1 MREYSAQLTYVLKN
15 KYVFRGWFTHTDD
28 LFMQTLYQQPDELRE
43 TFKVM
48 NFDFQQ
54 QAGLMAAVPLKLGK
68 WYSANLTALGV
79 WLRQKDSDFYDI
91 PFDRDIVYGMFTLR
105 NDFHISSQPEIT
117 LSVNGMVR
125 TKALQADY
133 DCLHRAT
140 WTQPCR

>member
-54 QAGLMAAVPLKLGK
+54 QAGLMAAVPLKLG
-68 WYSANLTALGV
+68 NGTV
-79 WLRQKDSDFYDI
+79 
-91 PFDRDIVYGMFTLR
+91 PTL
-105 NDFHISSQPEIT
+105 QP
-117 LSVNGMVR
+117 
-125 TKALQADY
+125 
-133 DCLHRAT
+133 
-140 WTQPCR
+140 